1 MRRLAFGHIA
11 ANVMR
16 RAEFTAANLGHGVP
30 YLWFEPDACPMSVH
44 ADITNHKRAAFVRTW
59 IFVRS
64 EESAGKGRNHGSH
77 PWMRC
82 RARFTTVGSTTIN
95 SGLLISGLRAHTAV
109 ILAQNLARF
118 FCEPYA
124 DTRGRFPAD
133 RARLRKPSAKG
144 TKNGRR
150 HADLRSPKTS
160 PIFPRQPACA
170 ADLRRQGSAMNA
182 PTTRALDR
190 CESDEEESSLS

>member
-11 ANVMR
+11 ANVIR
-16 RAEFTAANLGHGVP
+16 RAEFTTANLGHGVP
-30 YLWFEPDACPMSVH
+30 YLGFEPDACPVSVH

-109 ILAQNLARF
+109 ILAQNLALLF
-118 FCEPYA
+118 FRAIRRYSWTIFRRSRQTPLKPA
-124 DTRGRFPAD
+124 IPQKRPPLSLANQRTRPILAVKG
-133 RARLRKPSAKG
+133 LR
-144 TKNGRR
+144 
-150 HADLRSPKTS
+150 
-160 PIFPRQPACA
+160 
-170 ADLRRQGSAMNA
+170 
-182 PTTRALDR
+182 
-190 CESDEEESSLS
+190 

>member
-1 MRRLAFGHIA
+1 VRRLAFGHIA

-30 YLWFEPDACPMSVH
+30 YLGFEPDACPVSVD
-44 ADITNHKRAAFVRTW
+44 ANIPNHKRAAFVRTW

-82 RARFTTVGSTTIN
+82 RARFTTVGSTTID

-109 ILAQNLARF
+109 ILAQNLALLF
-118 FCEPYA
+118 FESYA
-124 DTRGRFPAD
+124 DTHGRFPAIHD
-133 RARLRKPSAKG
+133 
-144 TKNGRR
+144 RR
-150 HADLRSPKTS
+150 HAVLRSPKATH
-160 PIFPRQPACA
+160 FPRRPACA
-170 ADLRRQGSAMNA
+170 AISPVANRRYANSRNR
-182 PTTRALDR
+182 TALPFPHR
-190 CESDEEESSLS
+190 RGVKW